1 MYCNTPGTYEAQ
13 RRAQDAEGAV
23 RTLSEM
29 LWRALWPDDAQPRGN
44 AKSRVMLSEVPGP
57 EARIPA
63 VTEVA
68 QVGVDDLLVIVDT
81 AGTSIT
87 SVDVF
92 GVLTG
97 REVMEWASLKVAKV
111 AKVVSTTAK
120 TVSVVTI
127 PTPSDGWA
135 CNLEGF
141 AEHAFDPSVVT
152 LTLRTKTR
160 RIGRLGTASEI
171 RQQITGHA
179 LFGEWRRAYESAK
192 TARKEL
198 QNAVAAAT
206 AAKEQQQQALKRVA
220 AIFNRAMGVE
230 VIGDTFFHDKELG
243 FGGAYRAFFRR
254 EENLRIHLAGLRTV
268 GKLTDVE
275 CELVA
280 AQLTAAGMLTA
291 PSESASV

>member
-1 MYCNTPGTYEAQ
+1 
-13 RRAQDAEGAV
+13 
-23 RTLSEM
+23 
-29 LWRALWPDDAQPRGN
+29 
-44 AKSRVMLSEVPGP
+44 MLSEVPDP

-81 AGTSIT
+81 AGTSST
-87 SVDVF
+87 SVDIF

-97 REVMEWASLKVAKV
+97 REVMESASLKV

-160 RIGRLGTASEI
+160 RVGRLGTASEI

-179 LFGEWRRAYESAK
+179 LFSEWRRAYESAK

-198 QNAVAAAT
+198 QTAVAAAT
-206 AAKEQQQQALKRVA
+206 TAKELQQQALKRVA
-220 AIFNRAMGVE
+220 GIFNRAMGVE
-230 VIGDTFFHDKELG
+230 VIDGLGFHDTELG

-254 EENLRIHLAGLRTV
+254 EENLRIHLAGLRAV

-275 CELVA
+275 CELVT

-291 PSESASV
+291 PSGSPASV